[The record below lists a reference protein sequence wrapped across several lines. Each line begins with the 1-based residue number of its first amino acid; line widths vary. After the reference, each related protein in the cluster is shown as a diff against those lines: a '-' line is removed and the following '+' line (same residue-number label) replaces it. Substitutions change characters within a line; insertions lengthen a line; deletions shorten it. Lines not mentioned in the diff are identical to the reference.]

1 MPHTPFAVSPAA
13 SPDAL
18 PSLSPDSPAT
28 GSPVGRSMAARLSGG
43 LFLAAAGFQVALAA
57 GAPWGAAAW
66 GGANSGVLP
75 MGYRVASVGSAAVLA
90 GLGVALSGGVSAP
103 RSRRRLLIGARICDA
118 VGSDEPRLAIGH
130 RARDLGAVRRCPDR
144 HAPLGATRRG
154 RRCPA
159 SRCLTGPAAAW
170 LGPPLLGWARRRLT
184 GLAAA

>member
-1 MPHTPFAVSPAA
+1 MSRTPFAAPAAAAPVSSPAA
-13 SPDAL
+13 SPDT
-18 PSLSPDSPAT
+18 LSAISADGSADS
-28 GSPVGRSMAARLSGG
+28 SPVVRSIAARLSGG

-159 SRCLTGPAAAW
+159 LRCLA
-170 LGPPLLGWARRRLT
+170 